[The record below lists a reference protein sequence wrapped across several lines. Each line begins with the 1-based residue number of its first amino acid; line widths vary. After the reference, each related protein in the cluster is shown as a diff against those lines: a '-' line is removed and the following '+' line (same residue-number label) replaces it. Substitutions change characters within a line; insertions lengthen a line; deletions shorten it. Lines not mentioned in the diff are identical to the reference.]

1 LSGWLRLPCW
11 FQKFFQT
18 ELDKAMIE
26 ANYSRGGA
34 RIGAGR
40 KSKFT
45 YFDDWE
51 AARLCEEIEQR
62 ELAKWALGKCY
73 KPQKIMEI
81 EQAQKSLREVPIS
94 VRQSHLQSSRQTV
107 EEKIDDVQF
116 AYEQLPR
123 IIPIIRTAGRRPR
136 GILTREEIISK
147 VANIIE
153 EKWGCP
159 VSTSSVRKA
168 WKMTRS
174 LWKRLDDNPDV

>member
-1 LSGWLRLPCW
+1 MPPQLVPEV
-11 FQKFFQT
+11 FQT

-45 YFDDWE
+45 SYEDWE
-51 AARLCEEIEQR
+51 AARLCDEIEQE

-81 EQAQKSLREVPIS
+81 EQAQKSLREVPIA
-94 VRQSHLQSSRQTV
+94 VRQSYLQSSRQTV

-116 AYEQLPR
+116 AYGQGPR
-123 IIPIIRTAGRRPR
+123 IFPIRRTPGRRPN
-136 GILTREEIISK
+136 GILTREDIISK
-147 VANIIE
+147 VANILE

-159 VSTSSVRKA
+159 VLTSSVRKA
-168 WKMTRS
+168 WKAARA

>member
-1 LSGWLRLPCW
+1 MKEGNSL
-11 FQKFFQT
+11 
-18 ELDKAMIE
+18 
-26 ANYSRGGA
+26 RGGA

-40 KSKFT
+40 KRKLT
-45 YFDDWE
+45 HYDDWE
-51 AARLCEEIEQR
+51 VARLCDEIEQE

-94 VRQSHLQSSRQTV
+94 VRRSHLQSSRQII
-107 EEKIDDVQF
+107 EEKIDDIQF

-123 IIPIIRTAGRRPR
+123 IIPNRRTPGRRPS

-147 VANIIE
+147 AANILE

-159 VSTSSVRKA
+159 VSSSSVRKA
-168 WKMTRS
+168 WKAGRAT
-174 LWKRLDDNPDV
+174 WKSLDDSPDF

>member
-1 LSGWLRLPCW
+1 MPPQLVPE
-11 FQKFFQT
+11 FFQT
-18 ELDKAMIE
+18 VLDKAMIE

-45 YFDDWE
+45 YFNDWE
-51 AARLCEEIEQR
+51 AAGLCEEIEQE
-62 ELAKWALGKCY
+62 ELAKWVLGKCY
-73 KPQKIMEI
+73 KSQKIIEI

-94 VRQSHLQSSRQTV
+94 VRQSHLQSSRQII

-116 AYEQLPR
+116 AYGQGPR
-123 IIPIIRTAGRRPR
+123 IFPIRRTPGRRPN
-136 GILTREEIISK
+136 GILTREAIISK
-147 VANIIE
+147 VANILE